1 MELKIHNLH
10 LNHKNFIV
18 YKFFNSLFLGTS
30 IGSIFIIYSPLEPAI
45 YSVGGIVLAF
55 GLMAVAYF
63 YEKILNIEFFYKI
76 SLFVELVILAVIVSF
91 LIFSYSYEIALCV
104 YIGYQITFI
113 FGSYLGRVETLLLK
127 EKSILKSVD
136 ISKQAGYMVGLLL
149 SYIIFLFIGIKAT
162 DLNDGNIP
170 INEIQKQ
177 YILTKE
183 NKLLIGFQIPDVDED
198 KVHEKKELSSPQL
211 SSLKTIV
218 SKNQVYY
225 LHYVLVLFEILVI
238 IFLMRSFRSRSG

>member
-76 SLFVELVILAVIVSF
+76 SLFVELVILGVIISF

-127 EKSILKSVD
+127 EKSILKAVD

-162 DLNDGNIP
+162 DLSDGNIQL
-170 INEIQKQ
+170 NETQKQ

-183 NKLLIGFQIPDVDED
+183 NKLLIGFQIPDMDED
-198 KVHEKKELSSPQL
+198 KVYEKKELSSTQL

-225 LHYVLVLFEILVI
+225 LHYILVLFEILVI

>member
-76 SLFVELVILAVIVSF
+76 SLFVELVILAVIISF

-127 EKSILKSVD
+127 EKSILKAVD

-162 DLNDGNIP
+162 DLSDGNIQ
-170 INEIQKQ
+170 INETQKQ

-198 KVHEKKELSSPQL
+198 KVYEKKELNSTQL

-225 LHYVLVLFEILVI
+225 LHYVLFLFEILVI

>member
-76 SLFVELVILAVIVSF
+76 SLFVELVILAVIISF

-127 EKSILKSVD
+127 EKSILKAVD

-162 DLNDGNIP
+162 DLNDGNIQ
-170 INEIQKQ
+170 INETHKQ

-198 KVHEKKELSSPQL
+198 KVYEKKELNSTQL

-225 LHYVLVLFEILVI
+225 LHYVLFLFEILVI

>member
-55 GLMAVAYF
+55 GVMAVAYF
-63 YEKILNIEFFYKI
+63 YEN
-76 SLFVELVILAVIVSF
+76 
-91 LIFSYSYEIALCV
+91 SYEIALCV

-127 EKSILKSVD
+127 EKSILKAVD

-162 DLNDGNIP
+162 DLNDGNIQ
-170 INEIQKQ
+170 INEKQKQ

-183 NKLLIGFQIPDVDED
+183 NKLLIGLQIPDVDVD
-198 KVHEKKELSSPQL
+198 KVYEKKELSSTQL

>member
-10 LNHKNFIV
+10 LNHKNFIA

-30 IGSIFIIYSPLEPAI
+30 IGSIFIIYIPLEPSI

-76 SLFVELVILAVIVSF
+76 SLFVELVILGVIISF

-127 EKSILKSVD
+127 EKSILKAVD

-170 INEIQKQ
+170 INETQKQ

-198 KVHEKKELSSPQL
+198 KVHEKKELSSTQL
-211 SSLKTIV
+211 SSLNTIV

>member
-45 YSVGGIVLAF
+45 YSLGGIVLAF
-55 GLMAVAYF
+55 GLMTVAYF

-76 SLFVELVILAVIVSF
+76 SLFVELVILGVIISF

-127 EKSILKSVD
+127 EKSILKAVD

-162 DLNDGNIP
+162 DLNDGNIQL
-170 INEIQKQ
+170 NETQKQ

-183 NKLLIGFQIPDVDED
+183 NKLLIGFQIPDMDED
-198 KVHEKKELSSPQL
+198 KVYEKKELSSTQL

>member
-45 YSVGGIVLAF
+45 YSLGGIVLAF

-76 SLFVELVILAVIVSF
+76 SLFVELVILGVIISF

-127 EKSILKSVD
+127 EKSILKAVD

-149 SYIIFLFIGIKAT
+149 SYIIFLFL
-162 DLNDGNIP
+162 D
-170 INEIQKQ
+170 
-177 YILTKE
+177 Y
-183 NKLLIGFQIPDVDED
+183 
-198 KVHEKKELSSPQL
+198 
-211 SSLKTIV
+211 
-218 SKNQVYY
+218 
-225 LHYVLVLFEILVI
+225 
-238 IFLMRSFRSRSG
+238 